1 MFADDVLLNS
11 SLPTNQHSQHDEM
24 KIDRELKKYR
34 E

>member
-1 MFADDVLLNS
+1 MFADEVLLDS
-11 SLPTNQHSQHDEM
+11 SLPTDKHSQHDEM